1 MIYCDASNLHR
12 NDEDI
17 VIFEASDI
25 QDPNKKSM
33 KEILFGS
40 LFSKIVLDYKSKTI
54 KIKGI
59 DYDKFLLRIKDMYNS
74 RGVSNL
80 FNINYSWLSEQMYK
94 AERIHKKDMKITD
107 LEVPMFFSLEVYKMF
122 IDLGEHYGLSYY
134 NKVAEKIYK
143 NTWISD
149 FEKRNNIH
157 VECNISKLNNL
168 RFTPE
173 PHQREFIYKYQT
185 FKKIYDLDGYICSFD
200 QGLGKTFTAIGI
212 YETMPYDISQVIIIA
227 PSNTLQENWALEI
240 KQYYHKYIENENLWK
255 QDVYVYNN
263 RKFPY
268 NPKCKF
274 IIVNMDSISKI
285 FQYAKKS
292 GVMIIIDESHN
303 FRNMNSLRTKDLLK
317 LKKITNS
324 KDCLPLSGTPIKAT
338 PDELIPALMMIDPY
352 FTDDMANIYKKA
364 FSDDSATISSVV
376 KARYGRVIYRKTKEE
391 VLNLPRKTISDLKL
405 SLPNWK
411 DYTIEKCS
419 NDIMQIFERVY
430 AEKLKE
436 LSNLMKEYN
445 QYVRKYS
452 SAPVWETN
460 KYLKFI
466 NETTQTNKNVYV
478 HEHRY
483 DIYKT
488 FLKDY
493 VYPNISDNDELKR
506 LKTIESKYIYM
517 RESAMGYAIGQ
528 IMPKARANVYIDL
541 YKYNKDKILNMI
553 QNNTKKTIIFSPFLD
568 VVKYISEDL
577 SDSGIGNVKIIGETK
592 DRMDLIQK
600 FKNEDVINVLCAT
613 TQTLSTGV
621 TLTEANLMLFFG
633 TPYRSADFD
642 QACDRIYRIGQTSDV
657 FIYTLLLDSP
667 EKNITDRIKE
677 IMDWSGGLFNSLINT
692 EY

>member
-1 MIYCDASNLHR
+1 MIYYEASNNPR
-12 NDEDI
+12 YEDEV
-17 VIFEASDI
+17 VIFEASTDK
-25 QDPNKKSM
+25 DPSKRSV

-80 FNINYSWLSEQMYK
+80 FNINYSWLSRRMYSAEQ
-94 AERIHKKDMKITD
+94 IHRKDMKITN

-122 IDLGEHYGLSYY
+122 IGIGEYYGLSYY
-134 NKVAEKIYK
+134 NKVADKIYK

-149 FEKRNNIH
+149 FERRNAIH
-157 VECNISKLNNL
+157 VDCDMSKLNNL

-173 PHQREFIYKYQT
+173 PHQREFIYQYQT

-240 KQYYHKYIENENLWK
+240 RQYYHKYMEDENLWK

-274 IIVNMDSISKI
+274 VIVNMDSISKI

-317 LKKITNS
+317 LKKITGS
-324 KDCLPLSGTPIKAT
+324 RDCLPLSGTPIKAT

-352 FTDDMANIYKKA
+352 FTDEMALIYKKA
-364 FSDDSATISSVV
+364 FSGDSATISSVV
-376 KARYGRVIYRKTKEE
+376 KARYGRVIYRKTKDE
-391 VLNLPRKTISDLKL
+391 VLNLPRKTISDMKL
-405 SLPNWK
+405 SIPNWR
-411 DYTIEKCS
+411 DYTIKKCTD
-419 NDIMQIFERVY
+419 DIMEIFDGVY
-430 AEKLKE
+430 AEKLKS
-436 LSNLMKEYN
+436 LGDLMKEYN
-445 QYVRKYS
+445 RYVRKYS
-452 SAPVWETN
+452 SATIWETN
-460 KYLKFI
+460 KFLKYI
-466 NETTQTNKNVYV
+466 NETTQTNKDMYI

-483 DIYKT
+483 DLYKT
-488 FLKDY
+488 FLKDN
-493 VYPNISDNDELKR
+493 VYPNITNDQEFKTLKA
-506 LKTIESKYIYM
+506 IESKYIYM

-528 IMPKARANVYIDL
+528 VMPKARTNVYIDM
-541 YKYNKDKILNMI
+541 YENNKEKIISMI
-553 QNNTKKTIIFSPFLD
+553 KNNPKKTVIFSQFLD
-568 VVKYISEDL
+568 VIKHISKDL
-577 SDSGIGNVKIIGETK
+577 SDNGIGNVKITGETK
-592 DRMDLIQK
+592 DRMDQIQK

-613 TQTLSTGV
+613 SQTLSTGV

-657 FIYTLLLDSP
+657 FIYVTLLESP

-677 IMDWSGGLFNSLINT
+677 IMDWSGGLFDSLINT
-692 EY
+692 TE